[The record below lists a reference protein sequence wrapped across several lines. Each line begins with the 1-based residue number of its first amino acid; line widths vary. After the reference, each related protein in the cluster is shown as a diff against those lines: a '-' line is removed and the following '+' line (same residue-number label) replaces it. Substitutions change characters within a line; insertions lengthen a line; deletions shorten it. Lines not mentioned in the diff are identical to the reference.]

1 MSEAS
6 VGFCN
11 GDDSSND
18 KVLKAYNMCNS
29 DKNALPNTHSTL
41 TATLVLQSGS
51 ASIVQIAPVATTSA
65 SDSIATTL
73 LTTAPTATATAIA
86 TPSSTTDS
94 KSSTGVPQP
103 AAATSA
109 HPSPEKSNPVL
120 STAQI
125 IGIVVAGVGGVV
137 LVIGA
142 ILLCACMRRK
152 RQANRD
158 SGYLPFQQEP
168 SLSIKSQSHFGIP
181 KPMAPSPA
189 SISTRGPTP
198 IGPFLGARMPSRGG
212 QQSPDPFIQRNAIP
226 ENIGLAM
233 TSESPQINSLTPIG
247 YTEESFQRGPSPLLP
262 ERPALTLQV
271 PFQRNPNEIL
281 HTAAYLQP
289 SRFTGNNRQSM
300 DTQFEDEDSC
310 STAVASEAP
319 WNAASYRSI
328 SKEKNLRQ
336 PDSAYYQSTRLQG
349 ELSPNETEHI
359 INSYKDP
366 SVEPDFHVRPLNL
379 QRNFSQPRRPE
390 NAMKPSVHRNPSAKD
405 PLRATSSVYS
415 AKSHNRRPSSNEVEK
430 LNSLM
435 QSNPSFRRVL
445 GKSAYN
451 PAGPYDQNRTSR
463 ASIGS
468 MTSFETMDSI
478 NPEPQELSGDTNL
491 SPVVESPTDKSNVIG
506 KSPVKYPKIKGN
518 PSQRHSRT
526 RTRTSIITN
535 FPAPPP
541 ISIESPICPPTA
553 HSNKPWQEAEI
564 AAQKTRMASLGLS
577 PGNFLSPGSH
587 NSGITIRKS
596 NDFFSPTDLASRSP
610 PPPIPLPLP
619 PTSRQRDISPRTA
632 NRIGSKRGAPPPS
645 LSLATSPESSQ
656 KWRVLPDTNTNINTT
671 NTTSTASSHQQT
683 SPTIVSPH
691 WRPQILTGILRKDS
705 VQSLHKPTTT
715 VSSNNNPSQPLSV
728 PAHTYIDPE
737 ISSIY
742 SQETRNFT
750 FDPRLTQ
757 MTTMSEIRAQGQ
769 ATLDSSNEDINT
781 GTDTN
786 MNDRSVVYTKDDGS
800 GETIT
805 INIDSDN
812 PSGLPKTPGWLPRLT
827 PTRRGNDL
835 FLNVQ

>member
-18 KVLKAYNMCNS
+18 TVLKAYNMCNS

-51 ASIVQIAPVATTSA
+51 ASIVQIAPVSTTSA

-73 LTTAPTATATAIA
+73 LTTAPTATTIA
-86 TPSSTTDS
+86 TPSSTTNS

-109 HPSPEKSNPVL
+109 NSSPEKSNPVL

-212 QQSPDPFIQRNAIP
+212 QPSPDPFIQRNAIP

-247 YTEESFQRGPSPLLP
+247 YTEELFQRGPSPLLP

-271 PFQRNPNEIL
+271 PFQRNPNEI

-319 WNAASYRSI
+319 WNAASYGSI
-328 SKEKNLRQ
+328 SREKSLRQ
-336 PDSAYYQSTRLQG
+336 PDSAYYQSPRLQG

-359 INSYKDP
+359 IDSYKDP
-366 SVEPDFHVRPLNL
+366 SVEPGFYVRPLNL

-405 PLRATSSVYS
+405 PLRTTSSAHS

-451 PAGPYDQNRTSR
+451 PVGPYDQNRTSR

-541 ISIESPICPPTA
+541 ISIESPIRPPTA
-553 HSNKPWQEAEI
+553 QSNKPWQEAEI

-577 PGNFLSPGSH
+577 PGNFLSPVSH

-619 PTSRQRDISPRTA
+619 PTSRQRDVSPRTV
-632 NRIGSKRGAPPPS
+632 NGIGSKRGAPPPS
-645 LSLATSPESSQ
+645 LSLSTSPESSQ
-656 KWRVLPDTNTNINTT
+656 KWRVLPDTNTNS
-671 NTTSTASSHQQT
+671 TTSSHKQT
-683 SPTIVSPH
+683 SPTIISPH

-715 VSSNNNPSQPLSV
+715 TVSSNNNPSQPLSV
-728 PAHTYIDPE
+728 PAHTSMDPE
-737 ISSIY
+737 VSSIY

-769 ATLDSSNEDINT
+769 APVDSSNEDINT
-781 GTDTN
+781 GTDTD
-786 MNDRSVVYTKDDGS
+786 MNGRSVVYTKDDGS

-805 INIDSDN
+805 INIDSNN

>member
-18 KVLKAYNMCNS
+18 RVLKAYNMCNS
-29 DKNALPNTHSTL
+29 EKNALPNTHSTL

-51 ASIVQIAPVATTSA
+51 ASIVQIAPVVTTSA
-65 SDSIATTL
+65 SDSVATTL
-73 LTTAPTATATAIA
+73 LTTAPPATATS
-86 TPSSTTDS
+86 TPSSTTKS
-94 KSSTGVPQP
+94 KSSAGVPQP
-103 AAATSA
+103 AAATGAYS
-109 HPSPEKSNPVL
+109 SPEKSKTVL

-125 IGIVVAGVGGVV
+125 AGIVVAGVGGVV
-137 LVIGA
+137 LVVGA
-142 ILLCACMRRK
+142 LLLFACMRRK

-168 SLSIKSQSHFGIP
+168 SLSIKSQSHFGIT

-212 QQSPDPFIQRNAIP
+212 QPSPDPFSQRNAIS

-233 TSESPQINSLTPIG
+233 TSESPQNNMLTPIG
-247 YTEESFQRGPSPLLP
+247 YTEEVFQRGPSPLLP

-271 PFQRNPNEIL
+271 PFQRNPNDI
-281 HTAAYLQP
+281 HTAAYQHP
-289 SRFTGNNRQSM
+289 SKFTGNNRQSVV
-300 DTQFEDEDSC
+300 TQFEDEDSC

-319 WNAASYRSI
+319 WNAASYGSI
-328 SKEKNLRQ
+328 SKEKVLQQ
-336 PDSAYYQSTRLQG
+336 PDPAHYQSPRRQG

-359 INSYKDP
+359 IDSYKDP
-366 SVEPDFHVRPLNL
+366 SVEPDFYIRPLNL
-379 QRNFSQPRRPE
+379 QRNFSQPHRPE
-390 NAMKPSVHRNPSAKD
+390 NAMKPSVHRDPSTKD

-415 AKSHNRRPSSNEVEK
+415 AKSHDRRPSSNEIEK

-435 QSNPSFRRVL
+435 QSNPSFRHVL

-451 PAGPYDQNRTSR
+451 PVGSYDQNRTSR

-491 SPVVESPTDKSNVIG
+491 SPVVESPMDKSNVIG
-506 KSPVKYPKIKGN
+506 VSPVKYPKIKGN
-518 PSQRHSRT
+518 LSQRHSRT
-526 RTRTSIITN
+526 RRTRTSIITN

-541 ISIESPICPPTA
+541 ISIESPIHPPTA
-553 HSNKPWQEAEI
+553 HSKKPWQEAEI

-596 NDFFSPTDLASRSP
+596 NDFFSPTHLASRSP

-619 PTSRQRDISPRTA
+619 PTSRQRDMSPRTA
-632 NRIGSKRGAPPPS
+632 NGSGSKRNAPPPS
-645 LSLATSPESSQ
+645 LSLTTSLESSQ
-656 KWRVLPDTNTNINTT
+656 KWRVLPDTNANVNIT
-671 NTTSTASSHQQT
+671 NTTTTTSSHQQT
-683 SPTIVSPH
+683 SPTVVSPH

-715 VSSNNNPSQPLSV
+715 VSSSNNILFQPLSV
-728 PAHTYIDPE
+728 PIHTSMDPE

-757 MTTMSEIRAQGQ
+757 MTTMSEIKAQGQ
-769 ATLDSSNEDINT
+769 APVNSSTSEGVST
-781 GTDTN
+781 ATDTN
-786 MNDRSVVYTKDDGS
+786 TNGGSVVYTKDDGS
-800 GETIT
+800 GKTIT
-805 INIDSDN
+805 INIDGDN
-812 PSGLPKTPGWLPRLT
+812 PSGLPKTPGWLPTLT